1 MLVALSC
8 KKAKSTIQSLGL
20 DDGAVGI
27 LELDEIRDG
36 AEIQDYLES
45 ETGGSALPYPADPD
59 TRSMLTSSRASQARG
74 PSRACGSRAS
84 LSAATAS
91 SRPSRG
97 RSSSSE

>member
-1 MLVALSC
+1 MKAELPLCWFARSC

-45 ETGGSALPYPADPD
+45 ETGGSAFHPA
-59 TRSMLTSSRASQARG
+59 
-74 PSRACGSRAS
+74 GSRQAVCQC
-84 LSAATAS
+84 
-91 SRPSRG
+91 
-97 RSSSSE
+97 